1 MKTLT
6 ARKERK
12 PLEMGQRPRNLS
24 LDRSQTE
31 SDARLPGR
39 ETLAPRGQVS
49 KVHGVWK
56 AGRNKF
62 SFNVQ
67 VSKCSKCPLNR

>member
-1 MKTLT
+1 MQTLT

-12 PLEMGQRPRNLS
+12 PLKMGQRPRNLS

-49 KVHGVWK
+49 KVYGVWK
-56 AGRNKF
+56 AATRFLLRYK
-62 SFNVQ
+62 SPSVPSAQ
-67 VSKCSKCPLNR
+67 LYR